1 MKRPLGV
8 TVLACLYLLVAF
20 SNLLIF
26 IPSQTFNPL
35 QHPRLLA
42 LSAGVLII
50 AVTLG
55 IALLRMKKLS
65 RWLAIT
71 FNAAQ
76 LLSVLYRVAVHHS
89 SIDVRV
95 VLGTLFALCV
105 IWYLTRP
112 RVKTAFQSA

>member
-1 MKRPLGV
+1 MKRPPGL
-8 TVLACLYLLVAF
+8 TILACLYLLVAF
-20 SNLLIF
+20 SNLLIW

-42 LSAGVLII
+42 FSMAVLII

-55 IALLRMKKLS
+55 IALLRMKNWS

-71 FNAAQ
+71 FNAVQ
-76 LLSVLYRVAVHHS
+76 LLSVLYRVVVDRS
-89 SIDVRV
+89 PIDIRV
-95 VLGTLFALCV
+95 VLGTLFALSV

-112 RVKTAFQSA
+112 HVKTAFQSG

>member
-1 MKRPLGV
+1 MKRPPGL
-8 TVLACLYLLVAF
+8 TILACLYLLVAF
-20 SNLLIF
+20 SNLLIW

-42 LSAGVLII
+42 FSMAVLII

-55 IALLRMKKLS
+55 IALLRMKNWS

-71 FNAAQ
+71 FNAVL
-76 LLSVLYRVAVHHS
+76 LLSALYRGAVDHS
-89 SIDVRV
+89 SIDTRV
-95 VLGTLFALCV
+95 VLGALFALSV

-112 RVKTAFQSA
+112 HVKAAFQSG